1 MEQLLKMTHQE
12 WMAYLQALPEAQRQK
27 AKKEIAKAV
36 ANRNLQM
43 MLENLNTRRHAWHM
57 QKPEADDD
65 LSDLQ
70 EDRQQITLERQMNT

>member
-43 MLENLNTRRHAWHM
+43 MLENLNTRRQA
-57 QKPEADDD
+57 
-65 LSDLQ
+65 
-70 EDRQQITLERQMNT
+70 